1 MKCDYCGNN
10 KHKTKTDCPAY
21 GKQCHKCSKYNHF
34 AKLCKSSKSVH
45 EICSGKSDNLDYE
58 SDNFD
63 DETLDNFFVHT
74 VGQNSSPP
82 DQIFVEVTL
91 GTRNSSR
98 KIDCKIDTGSQTNC
112 LPYSIFQSL
121 QINMPLEPSNA
132 TLTAYSGD
140 RLSVRGKIMLDC
152 AYRDKAVKTDFYVVE
167 SSAPPLLSL
176 RTSLDLGL
184 IQLTHSVDHSVDR
197 LDHSN
202 NGLDKKSILTTHKD
216 LFEGIGLMPGTCT
229 LHLKDDAIPVVCP
242 ARKVPFGLQDKLKAE
257 LDSMVAKQV
266 ICRVTEPT
274 SWVNSIVC
282 VEKPNGKLRICLDP
296 KALNDNIKRPYYPMR
311 SIDDITSQLSG
322 AKYFSVMDSKKAYWS
337 IRIDKVSSMITTFNT
352 PFGRYRYL
360 RLPMGVRSSQ
370 DIYNQKVDEIF
381 EGLQGVTSICD
392 DILVFGRS
400 RAEHDRNLEKVLQ
413 KSREN
418 GLRFN
423 PEKCQIGLTEV
434 KYFGH
439 VISTSG
445 LRPDPEKVSA
455 ILNMPNPTNRSELET
470 LLGMITYLTKFQ
482 KNLSDIT
489 NPMRE
494 LLRSDVDWCWESAQS
509 EAFEQVKTA
518 LTQTP
523 VLSYYDRNKPVRLQV
538 DASSKG
544 LGACCMQDGKPI
556 AYASKTLT
564 PTEVRYAQI
573 EKEMLAIL
581 FGCTRFKQYIY
592 GRRTVVESDCKPIES
607 IMKKPLCSASPR
619 LQRLL
624 LQLQQ
629 FDIHVIHYP
638 GKKIPLGDALS
649 RNFVS
654 ETFPNLVQGL
664 DTHVHTVIQ
673 SAPISDSKIKQIQDA
688 TREDAQM
695 QVLIQVIETGWPE
708 ARQCCPKTV
717 LEYWNH
723 RDEISCE
730 NDIVFKGQKLVI
742 PVALREDMVKAVHI
756 GHFGIDKSV
765 GRARDIMFWPGMT
778 KQITQYVQSCA
789 ICNKYKDSNQN
800 EPLHSHDVPQRPWQN
815 LSLDLF
821 TWNNDEYMVLVD
833 AYSRWFEIDLLTN
846 TKSISI
852 IRKLKVHFSRF
863 GICEKLK
870 TDGAA
875 YFKSEQFE
883 QYCKDWGITHEVSS
897 PTHASSNGLA
907 EVYVKV
913 AKRILQK
920 AKDDNRDPYLPL
932 LQYRNSP
939 LKSCGDL
946 TPAQLMFSRRLRSM
960 LPSTNE
966 QLAPRA
972 TSSNATRKKMMESQ
986 AKTKEHYDRTAR
998 KLAPLNI
1005 GESVHIQRDKLWEP
1019 AKVISQQNEHSYN
1032 VKTPQGAVYCRN
1044 RKFLNKTPRPNLP
1057 HPDPPTQHIEKRQT
1071 RSQGSF
1077 SDTPSKINNT
1087 QQEPQNT
1094 AINAPADVPDSNSN
1108 QPQSAC
1114 NKTRS
1119 GREVRP
1125 NQRYIGNDWV
1135 K

>member
-1 MKCDYCGNN
+1 
-10 KHKTKTDCPAY
+10 
-21 GKQCHKCSKYNHF
+21 
-34 AKLCKSSKSVH
+34 
-45 EICSGKSDNLDYE
+45 
-58 SDNFD
+58 
-63 DETLDNFFVHT
+63 
-74 VGQNSSPP
+74 
-82 DQIFVEVTL
+82 
-91 GTRNSSR
+91 
-98 KIDCKIDTGSQTNC
+98 
-112 LPYSIFQSL
+112 
-121 QINMPLEPSNA
+121 
-132 TLTAYSGD
+132 
-140 RLSVRGKIMLDC
+140 
-152 AYRDKAVKTDFYVVE
+152 
-167 SSAPPLLSL
+167 
-176 RTSLDLGL
+176 
-184 IQLTHSVDHSVDR
+184 
-197 LDHSN
+197 
-202 NGLDKKSILTTHKD
+202 
-216 LFEGIGLMPGTCT
+216 
-229 LHLKDDAIPVVCP
+229 
-242 ARKVPFGLQDKLKAE
+242 
-257 LDSMVAKQV
+257 
-266 ICRVTEPT
+266 
-274 SWVNSIVC
+274 
-282 VEKPNGKLRICLDP
+282 
-296 KALNDNIKRPYYPMR
+296 
-311 SIDDITSQLSG
+311 
-322 AKYFSVMDSKKAYWS
+322 
-337 IRIDKVSSMITTFNT
+337 
-352 PFGRYRYL
+352 
-360 RLPMGVRSSQ
+360 
-370 DIYNQKVDEIF
+370 
-381 EGLQGVTSICD
+381 
-392 DILVFGRS
+392 
-400 RAEHDRNLEKVLQ
+400 
-413 KSREN
+413 
-418 GLRFN
+418 
-423 PEKCQIGLTEV
+423 
-434 KYFGH
+434 
-439 VISTSG
+439 
-445 LRPDPEKVSA
+445 
-455 ILNMPNPTNRSELET
+455 
-470 LLGMITYLTKFQ
+470 
-482 KNLSDIT
+482 
-489 NPMRE
+489 
-494 LLRSDVDWCWESAQS
+494 
-509 EAFEQVKTA
+509 
-518 LTQTP
+518 
-523 VLSYYDRNKPVRLQV
+523 
-538 DASSKG
+538 
-544 LGACCMQDGKPI
+544 
-556 AYASKTLT
+556 

-638 GKKIPLGDALS
+638 GKEIPLGDALS